1 MISLPTVKVP
11 GMDGLLGLII
21 ALIVFA
27 GIIYLAGRTAR
38 SVMIIG
44 IGLIVLAVLAFFG
57 VLK

>member
-1 MISLPTVKVP
+1 
-11 GMDGLLGLII
+11 MDGLLGLII